1 MNEKI
6 SNNDKENFGLI
17 WRTFPS
23 ILRSL
28 ERSNRSCG
36 NTRNIREI
44 CSTFSQTMDYI
55 TVLLKTSKAPF
66 TKLDFYSIVPK
77 KSNLKKT
84 TLAILKILGD
94 NSSDTHLYHS
104 FSFILDAIDKKLY
117 SSKSATVSK
126 KPVPKYITPIIFDN
140 KAV

>member
-66 TKLDFYSIVPK
+66 KNQISSQSFQK

-84 TLAILKILGD
+84 TPAILKILGD

-104 FSFILDAIDKKLY
+104 FSFILDAIDNKLY
-117 SSKSATVSK
+117 SSKSATASK